1 MKRKYVL
8 PIIFAAIIL
17 VGMFKCPM
25 YAYLGI
31 PCPSCGM
38 TRAWRLALGGHLAD
52 ALRMHP
58 LFWMPPLL
66 LLPFFRRRWVII
78 LMIILL
84 LAVYAVRMVTMFPD
98 AEPMNYNY
106 DSLIGGFIR

>member
-1 MKRKYVL
+1 MRSKYAL
-8 PIIFAAIIL
+8 PAIFAAIIL
-17 VGMFKCPM
+17 VGMFKCPL
-25 YAYLGI
+25 YTYLGV

-38 TRAWRLALGGHLAD
+38 TRAWRLALGGHFAD
-52 ALRMHP
+52 ALQMHP

-66 LLPFFRRRWVII
+66 LLPFFRRRGVVI

-84 LAVYAVRMVTMFPD
+84 LAVYAVRMVVMFPG